1 MKSHQSNVLI
11 SKFRKQS
18 FDGLVLEH
26 GFGLNN
32 QLSSLLI
39 GLANQLH
46 EIQKKL
52 ILVIPVCC
60 YATTTPPHHITPHHI
75 TTTLSHHNLYF
86 IA

>member
-1 MKSHQSNVLI
+1 MKSHQPNLEFE
-11 SKFRKQS
+11 FRKQS

-52 ILVIPVCC
+52 ILVIPVC
-60 YATTTPPHHITPHHI
+60 YATTTPPHHFTIPPHHHRH
-75 TTTLSHHNLYF
+75 TTSTYT
-86 IA
+86 